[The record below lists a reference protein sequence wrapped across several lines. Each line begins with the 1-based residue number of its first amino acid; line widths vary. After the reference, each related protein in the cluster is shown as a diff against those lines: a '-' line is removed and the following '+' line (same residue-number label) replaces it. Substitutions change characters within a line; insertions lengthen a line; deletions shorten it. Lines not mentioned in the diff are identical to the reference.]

1 PIGARPRARGRRAD
15 AQELYLGGV
24 KAATPAVKP
33 RATLHWYEPDCS
45 RLRSDGFVMNP
56 VSTRIA
62 GTFAQLK
69 PVRSLRPTSPL
80 SFARVAATGA
90 RWTSRAARRLRP

>member
-1 PIGARPRARGRRAD
+1 
-15 AQELYLGGV
+15 
-24 KAATPAVKP
+24 
-33 RATLHWYEPDCS
+33 
-45 RLRSDGFVMNP
+45 MNP

-69 PVRSLRPTSPL
+69 PVRSLRRTSPL
-80 SFARVAATGA
+80 SFARVAATVA